1 MSKKKII
8 SLCLVVCLLA
18 TAIGGTLAY
27 FTDTAKDEN
36 TMTMGK
42 VDISQHEYQRVQN
55 ADGTYPTASIDSQ
68 NSYVL
73 EAFDQDKMLLP
84 CTEINAN
91 GQPYNFGAG
100 NWDATATV
108 RMTQVGSYGG
118 MTVFESPNALD
129 KFVVVKNEG
138 NTGAYVRTIVAIE
151 AGSTDGSLIRTSYHS
166 TWDAHER
173 GIMSINGTKYDVIE
187 FVYKGAELSTGNFR
201 HQNGVLS
208 ANEMTYPSLSQVY
221 MVATAT
227 KEDATSLDGNNN
239 SKLDILVLSQA
250 VQADGWEAANGK
262 TVAQTALDT
271 AFGEVNATNID
282 NWF

>member
-27 FTDTAKDEN
+27 YTDTAKNEN

-42 VDISQHEYQRVQN
+42 VDISQHEYQREKGT
-55 ADGTYPTASIDSQ
+55 DGNYTTITQD
-68 NSYVL
+68 NVTSYKL
-73 EAFDQDKMLLP
+73 GSFQQDKMLLP
-84 CTEINAN
+84 ATEIDAN
-91 GQPYNFGAG
+91 GDPYNFGAG
-100 NWDATATV
+100 NWDATTV

-118 MTVFESPNALD
+118 MQVFESPNALD

-166 TWDAHER
+166 TWEAHDR
-173 GIMSINGTKYDVIE
+173 GVMSINDTNYKVLEY
-187 FVYKGAELSTGNFR
+187 VYKGADLGNGSFR

-227 KEDATSLDGNNN
+227 KEDATKLDGNNN

-250 VQADGWEAANGK
+250 VQADGWETANGK

-271 AFGEVNATNID
+271 AFGEVNATNIK

>member
-27 FTDTAKDEN
+27 FTDTEKNEN

-42 VDISQHEYQRVQN
+42 VDISQWEYQREKGT
-55 ADGTYPTASIDSQ
+55 DGEYTTITQD
-68 NSYVL
+68 NVTSYKLVGF
-73 EAFDQDKMLLP
+73 EQDKMLLP
-84 CTEINAN
+84 ATEIDAN
-91 GQPYNFGAG
+91 GNPYNFGAG
-100 NWDATATV
+100 TWDTTTV

-118 MTVFESPNALD
+118 MQVFESPNALD

-166 TWDAHER
+166 TWDNHVR
-173 GIMSINGTKYDVIE
+173 GIMPINGIYYNVLE
-187 FVYKGAELSTGNFR
+187 FVYKGAELSAGNFR

-239 SKLDILVLSQA
+239 GKLDILVLSQA
-250 VQADGWEAANGK
+250 VQADGWTAAAGK
-262 TVAQTALDT
+262 TVAQTALDA
-271 AFGEVNATNID
+271 AFGEVNTTNI
-282 NWF
+282 NKWF

>member
-27 FTDTAKDEN
+27 FTDTATDKN

-55 ADGTYPTASIDSQ
+55 ADGTYPTESIDSQ

-84 CTEINAN
+84 ATEIDAN
-91 GQPYNFGAG
+91 GNPYNFGAG
-100 NWDATATV
+100 TWDTTTV
-108 RMTQVGSYGG
+108 RMTQVHSYGG
-118 MTVFESPNALD
+118 MQVFESPNALD

-166 TWDAHER
+166 TWEAHYR
-173 GIMSINGTKYDVIE
+173 DVMSINGTNYDVIE
-187 FVYKGAELSTGNFR
+187 FVYKGADLGNGSFR

-208 ANEMTYPSLSQVY
+208 ADDVTYPSLSQVY

-227 KEDATSLDGNNN
+227 KEDATKLDGNNN
-239 SKLDILVLSQA
+239 GKLDILVLSQA

>member
-27 FTDTAKDEN
+27 FTDTEKNEN

-42 VDISQHEYQRVQN
+42 VDISQWEYQRVQN
-55 ADGTYPTASIDSQ
+55 ADGTYSTDTFDGQ

-84 CTEINAN
+84 CTEITAN

-100 NWDATATV
+100 SWDPTATV

-118 MTVFESPNALD
+118 MDVFESPNALD

-166 TWDAHER
+166 TWDAHVR
-173 GIMSINGTKYDVIE
+173 GIMSINGTNYNVLE
-187 FVYKGAELSTGNFR
+187 FVYKGAELSPGSFR

-227 KEDATSLDGNNN
+227 KENATSLDGNHNN
-239 SKLDILVLSQA
+239 KLDILVLSQA

-271 AFGEVNATNID
+271 AFGEVNTTNID